1 MPQFQNSNIWK
12 NIDCFSFI
20 VFNLINFWKTTI
32 IPPHTYLHQAFVHC
46 YQHPSEQVFLV
57 NKFFL
62 SIFTTTHTT
71 GKKINVCMLEWFFHL
86 WWYYILSKPYEKYEN
101 MKIKKIHP
109 LLCQKKLPPP
119 LLSYSSHF
127 WLMIET
133 NESARMF
140 SCCRVRVLKS
150 VSWPLTLESVP
161 VNQLLVYACADS
173 LLSMLGIAKNIQ

>member
-62 SIFTTTHTT
+62 IIFTTTHTT

-101 MKIKKIHP
+101 QKNSSPIVPKNSPHP
-109 LLCQKKLPPP
+109 YYLTVPI
-119 LLSYSSHF
+119 SGS
-127 WLMIET
+127 WLKQT
-133 NESARMF
+133 RARACSAVAV
-140 SCCRVRVLKS
+140 SACSS
-150 VSWPLTLESVP
+150 VSWTLTLESVL
-161 VNQLLVYACADS
+161 VNQLLLHACADS

>member
-1 MPQFQNSNIWK
+1 MF
-12 NIDCFSFI
+12 FFI
-20 VFNLINFWKTTI
+20 AFNLINFLKNHNH
-32 IPPHTYLHQAFVHC
+32 PSQYLSSPDFVHC
-46 YQHPSEQVFLV
+46 YQHPSEQIFLV

-101 MKIKKIHP
+101 TKIKKNHP
-109 LLCQKKLPPP
+109 PIVPKKLPPH
-119 LLSYSSHF
+119 LSYSSHF

-133 NESARMF
+133 NKSARMF

-150 VSWPLTLESVP
+150 VSWTLTLESVP
-161 VNQLLVYACADS
+161 VNQLLHACAGS

>member
-1 MPQFQNSNIWK
+1 
-12 NIDCFSFI
+12 
-20 VFNLINFWKTTI
+20 
-32 IPPHTYLHQAFVHC
+32 
-46 YQHPSEQVFLV
+46 
-57 NKFFL
+57 
-62 SIFTTTHTT
+62 
-71 GKKINVCMLEWFFHL
+71 MLEWFFHL

-133 NESARMF
+133 NKSARMF

-150 VSWPLTLESVP
+150 VSWTLTLESVP
-161 VNQLLVYACADS
+161 VNQLLLHACADS
-173 LLSMLGIAKNIQ
+173 LLSMLGIAKIYNKRKPQNILTKRLNSASQKSHSVQISLLFLALLFLGFFV